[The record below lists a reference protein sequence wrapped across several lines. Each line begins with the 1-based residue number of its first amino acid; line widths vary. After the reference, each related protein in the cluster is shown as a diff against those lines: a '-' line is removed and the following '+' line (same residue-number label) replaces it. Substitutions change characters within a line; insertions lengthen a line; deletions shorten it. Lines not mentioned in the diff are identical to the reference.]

1 MSDQYDHLSRQTF
14 TLLVILTGSGTFSG
28 PHFHTL
34 HFKRTSIFFQVFTSM
49 SLLVRL
55 ACSNYYGVIFK
66 ILTGQKRDV
75 SQLKFLWPVNTTGNG
90 PYIYIYFFVFICFII
105 ASYFHPFSLVFSS
118 LLKMKVLFWNFS
130 PNYRKI
136 SRTKE
141 WLSWATHWKI
151 MKHYLV
157 YYNV

>member
-130 PNYRKI
+130 PNIIIGKFQGQKNGFHELHIER
-136 SRTKE
+136 
-141 WLSWATHWKI
+141 SWNI
-151 MKHYLV
+151 I
-157 YYNV
+157 